1 MDTQKI
7 MQAVDEGLEHMAN
20 EMKRLNAK
28 QGWSMSDMELYGK
41 MLEHM
46 EKAVCIKQMQ
56 EEGYSGRSG
65 RRGYSGEGYSQRS
78 YPQGRSYND
87 GRSYDDG
94 YSEQMRGANG
104 QYRSADDGYSHHSI
118 EDRMIAN
125 LEEMAGRAGN
135 NSYEKEKIQQGLDA
149 LRRIFN

>member
-7 MQAVDEGLEHMAN
+7 MQVVDEGLEHMAS

-65 RRGYSGEGYSQRS
+65 RRGYSGDGYSQRRYS
-78 YPQGRSYND
+78 MGRSYND

-94 YSEQMRGANG
+94 YSEQMRAANG
-104 QYRSADDGYSHHSI
+104 QYRSGDEYSGHSVDD
-118 EDRMIAN
+118 RVIAM
-125 LEEMAGRAGN
+125 LEEMAGRAG
-135 NSYEKEKIQQGLDA
+135 SDYERDKIRQKIEMLH
-149 LRRIFN
+149 RMY

>member
-7 MQAVDEGLEHMAN
+7 MQVVDEGLEHMAS

-65 RRGYSGEGYSQRS
+65 RRGYSGDGYSQRRYS
-78 YPQGRSYND
+78 MGRSYND

-94 YSEQMRGANG
+94 YSEQMRAANG
-104 QYRSADDGYSHHSI
+104 QYRSGDEYSGHSVDD
-118 EDRMIAN
+118 RVIAM
-125 LEEMAGRAGN
+125 LEEMAGRAG
-135 NSYEKEKIQQGLDA
+135 SDYERDKIRQKIEMLH
-149 LRRIFN
+149 RMN

>member
-7 MQAVDEGLEHMAN
+7 MQVLDEGLEHMAG

-56 EEGYSGRSG
+56 EEGYSGR
-65 RRGYSGEGYSQRS
+65 RGYSGDGYSQRS
-78 YPQGRSYND
+78 YSQGRSYND

-104 QYRSADDGYSHHSI
+104 QYRSGDQYSGHSI

>member
-7 MQAVDEGLEHMAN
+7 MQVVDEGLEHMAS

-65 RRGYSGEGYSQRS
+65 RRGYSGDGYSQRS
-78 YPQGRSYND
+78 YSMGRSYND

-94 YSEQMRGANG
+94 YSEQMRAANG
-104 QYRSADDGYSHHSI
+104 QYRSGDEYSGHSVDD
-118 EDRMIAN
+118 RVIAM
-125 LEEMAGRAGN
+125 LEEMAGRAG
-135 NSYEKEKIQQGLDA
+135 SDYERDKIRQKIEMLH
-149 LRRIFN
+149 RMN

>member
-1 MDTQKI
+1 
-7 MQAVDEGLEHMAN
+7 MQVVDEGLEHMAS

-65 RRGYSGEGYSQRS
+65 RRGYSGDGYSQRRYS
-78 YPQGRSYND
+78 MGRSYND

-94 YSEQMRGANG
+94 YSEQMRAANG
-104 QYRSADDGYSHHSI
+104 QYRSGDEYSGHSVDD
-118 EDRMIAN
+118 RVIAM
-125 LEEMAGRAGN
+125 LEEMAGRAG
-135 NSYEKEKIQQGLDA
+135 SDYERDKIRQKIEMLH
-149 LRRIFN
+149 RMN

>member
-7 MQAVDEGLEHMAN
+7 MQVVDEGLEHMAS

-65 RRGYSGEGYSQRS
+65 RRGYSGDGYSQRR
-78 YPQGRSYND
+78 YPMGRSYND

-94 YSEQMRGANG
+94 YSEQMRAANG
-104 QYRSADDGYSHHSI
+104 QYRSGDEYSGHSVDD
-118 EDRMIAN
+118 RVIAM
-125 LEEMAGRAGN
+125 LEEMAGRA
-135 NSYEKEKIQQGLDA
+135 SSDYERDKIRQKIEMLH
-149 LRRIFN
+149 RMN

>member
-7 MQAVDEGLEHMAN
+7 MQVVDEGLEHMAS

-65 RRGYSGEGYSQRS
+65 RRGYSGDGYSQRS
-78 YPQGRSYND
+78 YSMGRPYND

-94 YSEQMRGANG
+94 YSEQMRAANG
-104 QYRSADDGYSHHSI
+104 QYRSGDEYSGHSVDD
-118 EDRMIAN
+118 RVIAM
-125 LEEMAGRAGN
+125 LEEMAGRAG
-135 NSYEKEKIQQGLDA
+135 SDYERDKIRQKIEMLH
-149 LRRIFN
+149 RMN

>member
-1 MDTQKI
+1 MDAQKI
-7 MQAVDEGLEHMAN
+7 MQVVDEGLEHMAS

-65 RRGYSGEGYSQRS
+65 RRGYSGDGYSQRRYS
-78 YPQGRSYND
+78 MGRSYND

-94 YSEQMRGANG
+94 YSEQMRAANG
-104 QYRSADDGYSHHSI
+104 QYRSGDEYSGHSVDD
-118 EDRMIAN
+118 RVIAM
-125 LEEMAGRAGN
+125 LEEMAGRAG
-135 NSYEKEKIQQGLDA
+135 SDYERDKIRQKIEMLH
-149 LRRIFN
+149 RMN